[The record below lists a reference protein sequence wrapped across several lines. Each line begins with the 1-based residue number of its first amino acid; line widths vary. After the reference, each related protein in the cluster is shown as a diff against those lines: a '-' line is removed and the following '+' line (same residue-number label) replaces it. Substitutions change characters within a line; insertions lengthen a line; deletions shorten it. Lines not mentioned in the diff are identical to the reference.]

1 MTGIPEKDA
10 KRFLADVP
18 EEYVFWCSN
27 GHILRNMRELAE
39 ALNTMTDKTFAYHSN
54 AQKNDFSNWVRD
66 IIRDD
71 ELASGLMKASSR
83 TKAAE
88 VVSERISSL
97 TKSEKPLKKTSP
109 SKTRRS
115 TSPLR

>member
-1 MTGIPEKDA
+1 MTGIPKEDA

-27 GHILRNMRELAE
+27 GRILRNMRELAE
-39 ALNTMTDKTFAYHSN
+39 ALNTMTDETFAYHSN
-54 AQKNDFSNWVRD
+54 AQRNDFSNWVRD

-88 VVSERISSL
+88 VVSERIASF

-115 TSPLR
+115 TSPRR

>member
-1 MTGIPEKDA
+1 MTGIPKEDA

-39 ALNTMTDKTFAYHSN
+39 ALNTMTDEAFAYHSN
-54 AQKNDFSNWVRD
+54 VHKSDFRNWVRD

-83 TKAAE
+83 TKAAT
-88 VVSERISSL
+88 VVSERIDSL

-115 TSPLR
+115 TSPRR

>member
-1 MTGIPEKDA
+1 MTGIPEEGA

-39 ALNTMTDKTFAYHSN
+39 ALNTMTDEAFAYHSN

-71 ELASGLMKASSR
+71 ELASSLMKASSR

-88 VVSERISSL
+88 IVSERIVSF
-97 TKSEKPLKKTSP
+97 TKSKKPLKKTSP

-115 TSPLR
+115 TSPRR

>member
-1 MTGIPEKDA
+1 MMGIPKQDA

-18 EEYVFWCSN
+18 EEYVFWCFN
-27 GHILRNMRELAE
+27 GHILRNMQELAE
-39 ALNTMTDKTFAYHSN
+39 ALNTMTDETFAYHSN

-83 TKAAE
+83 TKAAK
-88 VVSERISSL
+88 VVSERIASF
-97 TKSEKPLKKTSP
+97 TKSGKPLKNTSP
-109 SKTRRS
+109 SKTRSS
-115 TSPLR
+115 TSPRR